1 MYMSKTEPYIAK
13 PGIGDKT
20 YCGILLKTRDSEN
33 GPGENIKTAIEVVWA
48 QPTKAGTPTAP
59 FDPLLEWVK
68 EAEPE
73 PEPEKVVEPEPV
85 KPDPVVV
92 PDKEEDKPKDEEK
105 P

>member
-20 YCGILLKTRDSEN
+20 YCGILLKTRDTEK

-59 FDPLLEWVK
+59 YDPQLEWVK
-68 EAEPE
+68 EA
-73 PEPEKVVEPEPV
+73 
-85 KPDPVVV
+85 
-92 PDKEEDKPKDEEK
+92 
-105 P
+105 